1 MSYCVNPDCPKPES
15 SQTTNK
21 FGSLCGSLLLL
32 KERYRCLKKIGQ
44 GGFGKTLLAWDESKS
59 TKSYCLIK
67 QFLTSAKGT
76 KRVDKAAQLFKA
88 EAMRLDQLGQHDQI
102 PELLAHFE
110 SDGELYLVQEF
121 IKGHNLAQELK
132 EKGAFNEMKVRQFLE
147 NLLPVLQLI
156 HQHRVIHRDIKPD
169 NIIRRQ
175 GSEQL
180 VLVDFGAAKFVR
192 GTEDRTSGT
201 EIGTPG
207 YAAPEQLLGK
217 IDFRSDIYSLGVT
230 SIHLLTAVEPYD
242 LFDNGDDRWRWWD
255 YLKTP
260 ITEGLGEILDKMIQK
275 GTNHRYHSA
284 GTILEDLKTLPPPNP
299 SVSIGCSPEQVGD
312 SVSLPLGLN
321 SSQQANTL
329 IEIPSEPDNS
339 PKNAQEDRSVREQR
353 STSFMPISSLLSVPY
368 PDDLPQTL
376 PPSDLPP
383 PEPVAMG
390 TKWGYADKE
399 GKVVTRLIFDAAD
412 KFSEGLGKVKIDNQ
426 WGYIQVNGKLFI
438 QPQFDDADRFCEG
451 LAKVKIKGKW
461 GYIDRTG
468 RIVIEP
474 QFDYAG
480 QFAEGLAAVVISQEW
495 GYINTQGK
503 MVIQPQFRHGSSFH
517 NGRAEVLNIEKSHYI
532 DKHGNFITE

>member
-1 MSYCVNPDCPKPES
+1 MSYCLNPDCPKPES
-15 SQTTNK
+15 SQITNK
-21 FGSLCGSLLLL
+21 FCSLCGALLLL

-44 GGFGKTLLAWDESKS
+44 GGFGKTLLAWDESKP
-59 TKSYCLIK
+59 TKPYCLIK
-67 QFLTSAKGT
+67 QFLPSAKGT
-76 KRVDKAAQLFKA
+76 KRVEKAAKLFKA
-88 EAMRLDQLGQHDQI
+88 EAMCLDQLGQHEQI

-121 IKGHNLAQELK
+121 IQGHNLAQELK
-132 EKGAFNEMKVRQFLE
+132 EKGAFNEIKVRQFLE
-147 NLLPVLQLI
+147 NILPVLQFI
-156 HQHRVIHRDIKPD
+156 HQHRVIHRDIKPE
-169 NIIRRQ
+169 NIIRQQ

-230 SIHLLTAVEPYD
+230 SIHLLTGVEPYD

-255 YLKTP
+255 YLRTS
-260 ITEGLGEILDKMIQK
+260 ITESLGEILDKMIQK
-275 GTNHRYHSA
+275 GTNHRYHSV
-284 GTILEDLKTLPPPNP
+284 GTISEDLKTLPPPNP
-299 SVSIGCSPEQVGD
+299 SVSIGCSPEPVGD
-312 SVSLPLGLN
+312 SVSLPRGLN

-329 IEIPSEPDNS
+329 IEISSEQDNS
-339 PKNAQEDRSVREQR
+339 FWSSQEDLFVREQR
-353 STSFMPISSLLSVPY
+353 STSSIPIS
-368 PDDLPQTL
+368 QTL

-383 PEPVAMG
+383 PEPVAIG

-438 QPQFDDADRFCEG
+438 QPQFDDAERFCQG
-451 LAKVKIKGKW
+451 LAKVGKW
-461 GYIDRTG
+461 GYIDRMG
-468 RIVIEP
+468 RIVIAP

-480 QFAEGLAAVVISQEW
+480 HFAQGLAAVVISQEW
-495 GYINTQGK
+495 GYINTQGH
-503 MVIQPQFRHGSSFH
+503 MVIKPQFRHGSRFH
-517 NGRAEVLNIEKSHYI
+517 NGRTEVMLKSKSNEGLNIDKIHYI
-532 DKHGNFITE
+532 DKHGNFLTK